1 MRNAIGTAP
10 ARKRQLA
17 GFTLIELMIVVA
29 ILGLL
34 AAIAVPS
41 FTFYLRKARASE
53 AGEQLRGMFTHLASY
68 YHPAR
73 QETSGIE
80 GALNVAC
87 VIDSTDNDVDPGPT
101 KVRGDYSST
110 SWRAIDFEIGFSYFR
125 YEIVTQGAGARCN
138 VPADTAPLYYVRAYA
153 DQDGDGARSLV
164 ELTIA
169 SDRSNYLFH
178 SRGFFIVN
186 ETE

>member
-1 MRNAIGTAP
+1 MRNIIGTASV
-10 ARKRQLA
+10 RHRQRA

-29 ILGLL
+29 ILGML

-41 FTFYLRKARASE
+41 FNFYLRRARASE
-53 AGEQLRGMFTHLASY
+53 AGEQLRGVFTHLASY

-73 QETSGIE
+73 QENSGID
-80 GALNVAC
+80 GALNAAC
-87 VIDSTDNDVDPGPT
+87 VVASTDNTVAPGPT

-110 SWRAIDFEIGFSYFR
+110 SWRAIDFEIGYSYFR
-125 YEIVTQGAGARCN
+125 YEIVTQGAARCN
-138 VPADTAPLYYVRAYA
+138 VPADTAPIYYLRAYA
-153 DQDGDGARSLV
+153 DQDGDGTRSLV
-164 ELTIA
+164 ELTVA